1 MFYAV
6 AVLLVK
12 ERKVTK
18 YRLLWRS
25 VQYYW
30 KTILLIT
37 IGIIIGTTVITGSM
51 IIGKSVPQSL
61 LDNAVARI
69 GKVDY
74 ALRSTKL
81 FTQKFVENVRKSYP
95 ENQFA
100 SALMLSGVTK
110 HSQITIPQVNVLGVD
125 EQFAMFY
132 NSDLQL
138 KKREVAINETLA
150 KDLKIKED
158 QRLLLYIYRSSF
170 VPTETLF
177 ARKNFED
184 NVYTLRVKV
193 VAILP
198 DQGMGGFR
206 LDANPQM
213 PRNVFISQDD
223 LAEQI
228 DRKNYVNTLLVS
240 GKPITDVRRYLSCED
255 LGIYFRL
262 ENNHRFIQSKNFVF
276 HEYEL
281 AGIKKALEHEE
292 IRFASVYVV
301 NKIKNGDEMAAYAMI
316 GGMEGLE
323 IPEGEV
329 FVNSWLAE
337 DLKLGGNN
345 GVVEFEYFVPTN
357 GGRLLTKTLT
367 LRATRQLA
375 MDDHVVSSKLVPE
388 FEGLTNA
395 DNIRDW
401 NVPFEV
407 DLSAVS
413 DRDEEYWELYRAAPK
428 AFVSTKQLKE
438 IWDYRNNGQ
447 ADWVSTIVVDKN
459 IDVGVLQNKIVEC
472 ANLSFYGLHFLP
484 IREQIEMTSH
494 GATDFGGLF
503 IGLNF
508 FILLS
513 ALLLI
518 AMLTKLHTTS
528 RASQM
533 GIMSACGFSH
543 QAIRSLFL
551 YEGFL
556 CCTIGALLGVF
567 CGVVYAKYIV
577 VLLTT
582 SWIGATGTD
591 LLQIHLHSGTL
602 ISGGMIGLIVSWLS
616 IFYGTRYVKKHTTL
630 QLLKGWKS
638 IVVNSGQRKLRKYAM
653 RSFVCLSLAM
663 IIVYCANQ
671 HFMSS
676 VMGFFVAGALLLTS
690 GYYFFANHWQQKSS
704 ARLSYFSF
712 IHKNLSL
719 YRERSLLLF
728 LLFAFSSFLL
738 IAVVA
743 NKNDF
748 SSVNVNDKNSGTGG
762 FSLQAQ
768 ASFPLNQDIC
778 TREGREKLG
787 FTEQDEKI
795 MTNSSILPALFFK
808 GQDISCLNLAKV
820 VMPNIIGVSD
830 AFVDRG
836 GFSVSGTTSE
846 NPWEL
851 LQQDMED
858 GSIPVFG
865 DANSVMWSLH
875 SGLGKTIDI
884 ETATGKIKLRFVGLL
899 YNSVFASEIIMS
911 EKHFRQLFPHVSLP
925 TYYLIEAN
933 NVAQVQT
940 TMQKALGEVGVVVK
954 ETSEILNDFIQV
966 QNTYLLA
973 FTNLGGLG
981 IFLGVFGLAI
991 VIVYSFIQ
999 RQGELGLLV
1008 SLGMSVSR
1016 IRSMLFFEMSITAI
1030 CGLLCG
1036 SASAIV
1042 AVYPQIMSS
1051 RAVVDWFGLLYIIV
1065 GLFLFTLCLTYVT
1078 LRGVIHQQ
1086 LAYVLK
1092 KDDL

>member
-1 MFYAV
+1 M
-6 AVLLVK
+6 
-12 ERKVTK
+12 TK

-30 KTILLIT
+30 KTILLVT
-37 IGIIIGTTVITGSM
+37 IGIIIGTTVVTGSM

-61 LDNAVARI
+61 LDNAMARI
-69 GKVDY
+69 GNIDY

-81 FTQKFVENVRKSYP
+81 FTRKFVENIEKKYP
-95 ENQFA
+95 NNQFA

-110 HSQITIPQVNVLGVD
+110 HSQMTIPQVNILGVD
-125 EQFAMFY
+125 DKFATFYEQKL
-132 NSDLQL
+132 NL
-138 KKREVAINETLA
+138 KKREVAINESLA
-150 KDLKIKED
+150 KDLGIKIN

-213 PRNVFISQDD
+213 PRNVFVSQDY
-223 LAEQI
+223 LAKQLERQ
-228 DRKNYVNTLLVS
+228 NYINTLLVS
-240 GKPITDVRRYLSCED
+240 GDPIKDVREHLSCED

-262 ENNHRFIQSKNFVF
+262 EKDERFIQSKNFVF
-276 HEYEL
+276 HDYEL
-281 AGIKKALEHEE
+281 SGIQKALEKLQEKA
-292 IRFASVYVV
+292 RLASVYVV
-301 NKIKNGDEMAAYAMI
+301 NKIQNGEEVAAYAMI
-316 GGMEGLE
+316 GGVEGLE

-329 FVNSWLAE
+329 FVNRWLAE
-337 DLKLGGNN
+337 DLKLNGNN
-345 GVVEFEYFVPTN
+345 EVEFEYFIPSVS
-357 GGRLLTKTLT
+357 GRLVTKTLT
-367 LRATRQLA
+367 LKVTKKIA
-375 MDDHVVSSKLVPE
+375 MNNSVVSSKLIPE

-407 DLSAVS
+407 DLSTVS

-428 AFVSTKQLKE
+428 AFVSTELLRKM
-438 IWDYRNNGQ
+438 WDYRENGQ
-447 ADWVSTIVVDKN
+447 VDWVSTVIVSNNIDMNSLQKN
-459 IDVGVLQNKIVEC
+459 IVEN
-472 ANLSFYGLHFLP
+472 ANLNFYGLRFLP
-484 IREQIEMTSH
+484 VRKQIEFTSS

-503 IGLNF
+503 IALNF
-508 FILLS
+508 FILLA

-518 AMLTKLHTTS
+518 AMLTKLQTTS

-543 QAIRSLFL
+543 KSIRSLFL

-556 CCTIGALLGVF
+556 CCVVGASIGVLT
-567 CGVVYAKYIV
+567 GVVYARYIV
-577 VLLTT
+577 TLLTT
-582 SWIGATGTD
+582 SWIGATGTN
-591 LLQIHLHSGTL
+591 LLQIHLN
-602 ISGGMIGLIVSWLS
+602 GGSLVGGGVIGLVVSWLS
-616 IFYGTRYVKKHTTL
+616 IFYGTRYVKKHKTL

-638 IVVNSGQRKLRKYAM
+638 IVVNSGQEKSGKYAKL
-653 RSFVCLSLAM
+653 SVICFCLAI
-663 IIVYCANQ
+663 IIVYCASQNL
-671 HFMSS
+671 MSS
-676 VMGFFVAGALLLTS
+676 VAGFFVAGALLLTGS
-690 GYYFFANHWQQKSS
+690 YYFFANYWQQKSS
-704 ARLSYFSF
+704 TQLSYFSF
-712 IHKNLSL
+712 VRKNLSL

-738 IAVVA
+738 VAVVA

-748 SSVNVNDKNSGTGG
+748 SGVDTSDKNSGTGG

-768 ASFPLNQDIC
+768 ASFPLNQDIR

-787 FTEQDEKI
+787 FTAEDETS
-795 MTNSSILPALFFK
+795 MAGSSISPALFFK

-820 VMPNIIGVSD
+820 VVPNIVGVSD
-830 AFVDRG
+830 SFIKRG
-836 GFSVSGTTSE
+836 GFSVSGTTSQ

-851 LQQDMED
+851 LHHDMDD

-865 DANSVMWSLH
+865 DANSVMWSLY
-875 SGLGKTIDI
+875 SGLGKTIEI

-899 YNSVFASEIIMS
+899 HNSIFASEIVMS
-911 EKHFRQLFPHVSLP
+911 EKHFRTLFPHVSLP
-925 TYYLIEAN
+925 TYYFIEAKDISL
-933 NVAQVQT
+933 VQKT
-940 TMQKALGEVGVVVK
+940 LQKTLGELGVAVR
-954 ETSEILNDFIQV
+954 ETNEILNSFIAV

-999 RQGELGLLV
+999 RQGELSLLM

-1016 IRSMLFFEMSITAI
+1016 IRGILFWEVSITAV
-1030 CGLLCG
+1030 CGLVCG
-1036 SASAIV
+1036 SISALV
-1042 AVYPQIMSS
+1042 AVYPQIISS
-1051 RAVVDWFGLLYIIV
+1051 RSVVDWYMLLYIIA
-1065 GLFLFTLCLTYVT
+1065 GLFSFTLCLAFVT
-1078 LRGVIHQQ
+1078 LRTIIDQQ
-1086 LAYVLK
+1086 LANVLK
-1092 KDDL
+1092 KEVA